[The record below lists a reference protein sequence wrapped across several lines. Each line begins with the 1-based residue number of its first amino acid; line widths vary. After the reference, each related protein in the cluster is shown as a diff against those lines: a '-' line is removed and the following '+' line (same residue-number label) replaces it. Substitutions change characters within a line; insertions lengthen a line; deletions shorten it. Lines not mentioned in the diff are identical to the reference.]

1 MADRINGCLQADMER
16 LKKFRLM
23 DDDFMSKV
31 FDQNIKATQL
41 LLNIIL
47 SETDIKVYSVNAQYE
62 RKTVVGH
69 SVKLDIYA
77 EDNTGKR
84 YDIEI
89 QRSDK
94 GASAQR
100 ARYNSAVLDTY
111 ALESGKDYDEI
122 SETYVIFITE
132 NDVLK
137 KNLPI
142 YRIERKILET
152 DELFNDGS
160 HIIFVNGQY
169 RDTDSDIGRLMHDFR
184 CTSADDMHYEELA
197 EKVRYFK
204 ETEGGSN
211 AMCKMM
217 EDMRKEA
224 AAKAAAEAAVEAANK
239 KATESALKMLEKQY
253 PLDDIAECSGL
264 SLDEVLKL
272 KEENNL

>member
-1 MADRINGCLQADMER
+1 
-16 LKKFRLM
+16 M

-31 FDQNIKATQL
+31 FDENIEATQL

-47 SETDIKVYSVNAQYE
+47 SETDIKVCSVKAQCE
-62 RKTVVGH
+62 RKTIIGH

-111 ALESGKDYDEI
+111 ALEIGKDYKDI

-132 NDVLK
+132 NDVFK
-137 KNLPI
+137 KNYPL

-152 DELFNDGS
+152 DEFFNDGS

-169 RDTDSDIGRLMHDFR
+169 KNTNTDIGKLMHDFR
-184 CTSADDMHYEELA
+184 CTNADDMHYEALA
-197 EKVRYFK
+197 KKVRYFK
-204 ETEGGSN
+204 EGRGSGT
-211 AMCKMM
+211 MCKMM
-217 EDMRKEA
+217 EDMRKES
-224 AAKAAAEAAVEAANK
+224 AAEATKEEKTNTVIEM
-239 KATESALKMLEKQY
+239 LKDNVSLEKIAQY
-253 PLDDIAECSGL
+253 SRL
-264 SLDEVLKL
+264 SLDEVKRI
-272 KEENNL
+272 KEDNNF